1 MKGYIFFPVLFFL
14 LINISCTSD
23 GLKEDFSD
31 IPDWDYSNVVT
42 DEPSGNQDDNDSEE
56 TPDNSNSTDPADEN
70 ISTGD
75 QEETTDDGGTIQGC
89 GNEKVE
95 YEERCDSTV
104 PLTCSS
110 LNPNMSGVT
119 YCMNNCQGYDMQ
131 SCGRSDKSWG
141 LLNLRFLS
149 NFILDEAKIGD
160 YSYFSKGALPYAAF
174 NGVYGDTVTIF
185 PTIGENVSFAVTN
198 NYKGTLGGNK
208 RQLTIKQNAVAGGI
222 GYPRHELEFSPGTIS
237 KGSEYRIN
245 AVTVFDLADNLLK
258 LVRYR
263 LIEKKDGVECI
274 MGIGY
279 SGTVYINNIV
289 PDNADLF
296 DGGIIEV
303 VANNVDFFHPSEFPG
318 LDEEN
323 PEVPAEILKY
333 PVCDK

>member
-1 MKGYIFFPVLFFL
+1 MKSFIFFPVLLFL

-23 GLKEDFSD
+23 ELKEDLSD
-31 IPDWDYSNVVT
+31 IPDWDYANAVN
-42 DEPSGNQDDNDSEE
+42 DETSGE
-56 TPDNSNSTDPADEN
+56 TDNSEDETSDNTVEQPDEN
-70 ISTGD
+70 TNQAD
-75 QEETTDDGGTIQGC
+75 QEETTDDSGTIQGC

-110 LNPNMSGVT
+110 LNPGMNGVT

-131 SCGRSDKSWG
+131 SCGRNDKTWG

-160 YSYFSKGALPYAAF
+160 FSYFSKGAIPYAAF
-174 NGVYGDTVTIF
+174 NGIYGDNITIF
-185 PTIGENVSFAVTN
+185 PATGQNTSFAVTT
-198 NYKGTLGGNK
+198 NYQGTFTTK
-208 RQLTIKQNAVAGGI
+208 RQLTIKQNAVDGGAI

-245 AVTVFDLADNLLK
+245 AVTVFDLIDNLLK

-263 LIEKKDGVECI
+263 LIEKKNGIECI

-279 SGTVYINNIV
+279 SGTVYITNIV